1 MSENLKIK
9 FLDHCFDLLK
19 YLLTLFV
26 SIITMYLALIAAT
39 AAFVRADT
47 VDLASKEALRT
58 IALLATVSMAGI
70 LFLFFVLVAR
80 VGREYQDRASVL
92 SDESESELFARAYR
106 KAIAYGRIL
115 AGVALIA
122 LFCGNSQAPSP
133 ITGCSGATVRAGR

>member
-1 MSENLKIK
+1 
-9 FLDHCFDLLK
+9 
-19 YLLTLFV
+19 
-26 SIITMYLALIAAT
+26 MYLALIAAT

-122 LFCGNSQAPSP
+122 LFCVGFFF
-133 ITGCSGATVRAGR
+133 ATLTLS